1 MPFLTIGIP
10 TYNRPEGLEK
20 VIQYLIKQDYQHLE
34 IIISDNCSPN
44 PRVKE
49 ILEHYAALDHR
60 IRYFIQAKNIEA
72 EPNFNF
78 VFHQAKGDY
87 FMWMAD
93 DDIFPD
99 NYFSTCIDF
108 LENNKDY
115 ILCSGVS
122 SYYANNQLMYAEQV
136 MQVDSQY
143 AFIRLMKY
151 FIQVNKNGV
160 FYGVYRNHLA
170 FDNPIQT
177 HIGSDWNHIAR
188 IALMGKIKSL
198 AHVQPMRSDEGGSSN
213 RNKIAARWGLRSM
226 KKLFMETYVA
236 YQVASHLFN
245 EPILKKKFNF
255 LTRVTLQ
262 VIIFF
267 FLNAKFLFNSIRRRL
282 K

>member
-93 DDIFPD
+93 DDIIPD
-99 NYFSTCIDF
+99 EVLRRRKEAFSD
-108 LENNKDY
+108 
-115 ILCSGVS
+115 GVS
-122 SYYANNQLMYAEQV
+122 QQTKSWFELIQEHIDTIVSDQEYDDYLTTVEQ
-136 MQVDSQY
+136 QS
-143 AFIRLMKY
+143 
-151 FIQVNKNGV
+151 
-160 FYGVYRNHLA
+160 
-170 FDNPIQT
+170 
-177 HIGSDWNHIAR
+177 
-188 IALMGKIKSL
+188 
-198 AHVQPMRSDEGGSSN
+198 
-213 RNKIAARWGLRSM
+213 
-226 KKLFMETYVA
+226 
-236 YQVASHLFN
+236 
-245 EPILKKKFNF
+245 
-255 LTRVTLQ
+255 
-262 VIIFF
+262 
-267 FLNAKFLFNSIRRRL
+267 
-282 K
+282 